1 MSENFSKLPEK
12 REFWEKVLLRIVI
25 RYGAFHAAEVPFVF
39 GDLSAFNMLSRPE
52 DEVFSDLMMTIWTN
66 FAKTGDPSVDGVLD
80 WPAYDLERATTAVL
94 GKYIFL
100 EPGIRSERVEKITA
114 AYAAQRN
121 K

>member
-1 MSENFSKLPEK
+1 M
-12 REFWEKVLLRIVI
+12 
-25 RYGAFHAAEVPFVF
+25 F

-66 FAKTGDPSVDGVLD
+66 FAKTGNPSVEGVFD
-80 WPAYDLERATTAVL
+80 WPAYDSENATTVVF
-94 GKYIFL
+94 GKDISL
-100 EPGIRSERVEKITA
+100 ESGIRSERVEKITA

>member
-1 MSENFSKLPEK
+1 MSENVPKLPEK

-66 FAKTGDPSVDGVLD
+66 FAKTGNPSVVGGVFIG
-80 WPAYDLERATTAVL
+80 RFTTLKMQLKLFL
-94 GKYIFL
+94 GRIFSL
-100 EPGIRSERVEKITA
+100 NP
-114 AYAAQRN
+114 AYAAN
-121 K
+121 E

>member
-1 MSENFSKLPEK
+1 M
-12 REFWEKVLLRIVI
+12 
-25 RYGAFHAAEVPFVF
+25 F